1 MSPIGLY
8 LRNWFEHKPDPIQ
21 TVTPLWRETFVSL
34 KVRNFR
40 LYFIGQSISL
50 CGTWM
55 QTMAQSWLVLKL
67 SNSGV
72 QLGLVTAA
80 QFLPVLMLAP
90 WGGLIADRFPKRRL
104 LYLTQ
109 TLAGLLALALGILVG
124 TGTVRLWMVYVLASL
139 LGLVYALDH
148 PTRQT
153 FIVEM
158 VGPSQLTNAVSLNST
173 QVNLARVIGPAI
185 GASLIATA
193 GLTALF
199 LANAASYLAVLAGL
213 FMMRANELQPAAV
226 PVDGRGRLSQ
236 GLRYVQSNP
245 VLRNTL
251 LMLGIVGTLTYE
263 FTVILPLFARF
274 TFHRE
279 AGGFAALV
287 MARGFGSAFGGL
299 YSASRRKT
307 TASMLPTAALVFGL
321 AVLAAA
327 AAPTLALAVIAMTV
341 VGFCSIIFLSLG
353 NVILQQESD
362 PRMRGRVM
370 SLWTVAFLG
379 STPIG
384 GPIIGWIGQYAG
396 PRWGLATGGFAALLA
411 GAWGAW
417 TLRRSDFRTP

>member
-1 MSPIGLY
+1 M
-8 LRNWFEHKPDPIQ
+8 
-21 TVTPLWRETFVSL
+21 
-34 KVRNFR
+34 
-40 LYFIGQSISL
+40 GQ
-50 CGTWM
+50 
-55 QTMAQSWLVLKL
+55 AWLVLQL
-67 SNSGV
+67 TNSGV

-80 QFLPVLMLAP
+80 QFLPVLILAP
-90 WGGLIADRFPKRRL
+90 WGGMIADRFPKRNVI
-104 LYLTQ
+104 YLTQ
-109 TLAGLLALALGILVG
+109 AVAGLLALALGILVG

-139 LGLVYALDH
+139 LGLVYAVDH

-158 VGPSQLTNAVSLNST
+158 VGPKQLTNAVSLNST
-173 QVNLARVIGPAI
+173 QVNLARVVGPAVG
-185 GASLIATA
+185 GALIAMV

-199 LANAASYLAVLAGL
+199 LGNAVSYLAVLIAL
-213 FMMRANELQPAAV
+213 SMMRAKELQPVEAAV
-226 PVDGRGRLSQ
+226 DGKGQLWQ
-236 GLRYVQSNP
+236 GFRYVRSNP

-251 LMLGIVGTLTYE
+251 LMLGLVGTLTYE

-287 MARGFGSAFGGL
+287 MARGFGSMIGGL

-307 TASMLPTAALVFGL
+307 TSRMLPVAALVFGL

-327 AAPTLALAVIAMTV
+327 AAPTLAVAVIAMTG

-362 PRMRGRVM
+362 PGMRGRVM
-370 SLWTVAFLG
+370 SFWTVAFLG

-384 GPIIGWIGQYAG
+384 GPIIGWIGQSAG

-411 GAWGAW
+411 AAWGAW
-417 TLRRSDFRTP
+417 TLRRPDFRTP

>member
-1 MSPIGLY
+1 MTQL
-8 LRNWFEHKPDPIQ
+8 L
-21 TVTPLWRETFVSL
+21 RETFVSL

-40 LYFIGQSISL
+40 LYFSGQSISL

-55 QTMAQSWLVLKL
+55 QTIGQSWLVLKL
-67 SNSGV
+67 TNSGV

-80 QFLPVLMLAP
+80 QFLPVLILAP
-90 WGGLIADRFPKRRL
+90 WGGTIADRFPKRQV
-104 LYLTQ
+104 LYVTQ
-109 TLAGLLALALGILVG
+109 ATAGLLALALGVLVG

-139 LGLVYALDH
+139 LGLVYAVDH

-158 VGPSQLTNAVSLNST
+158 VGPSQLTNAVSLNSA

-185 GASLIATA
+185 GGALIATV
-193 GLTALF
+193 GLTPLF
-199 LANAASYLAVLAGL
+199 LGNAASYIAVLAGL
-213 FMMRANELQPAAV
+213 FLMRVNELQSVAV
-226 PVDGRGRLSQ
+226 AFDGKRRLSE
-236 GLRYVQSNP
+236 GLRYVRSHP

-251 LMLGIVGTLTYE
+251 LMLGMVGTLTYE

-287 MARGFGSAFGGL
+287 MARGLGSAIGGL

-307 TASMLPTAALVFGL
+307 TATMLPVAALLLGL

-341 VGFCSIIFLSLG
+341 IGLCSIIFLSLG
-353 NVILQQESD
+353 NVILQQQSD
-362 PRMRGRVM
+362 PLMLGRVM
-370 SLWTVAFLG
+370 SFWTVAFLG
-379 STPIG
+379 STPVG
-384 GPIIGWIGQYAG
+384 GPIIGWIAQQAG

-411 GAWGAW
+411 AAWGAR
-417 TLRRSDFRTP
+417 TLRHSDFRTP

>member
-1 MSPIGLY
+1 
-8 LRNWFEHKPDPIQ
+8 
-21 TVTPLWRETFVSL
+21 
-34 KVRNFR
+34 
-40 LYFIGQSISL
+40 
-50 CGTWM
+50 M

-124 TGTVRLWMVYVLASL
+124 TGTIRLWMVYVLASL

-158 VGPSQLTNAVSLNST
+158 VGSSQLTNAVSLNST

-226 PVDGRGRLSQ
+226 PVGRGRLSQ

-307 TASMLPTAALVFGL
+307 TASMLPLAALVFGL

-411 GAWGAW
+411 AAWGAW

>member
-1 MSPIGLY
+1 MEPNPI
-8 LRNWFEHKPDPIQ
+8 RTASQ
-21 TVTPLWRETFVSL
+21 LWRETFVSL
-34 KVRNFR
+34 KTRNFR
-40 LYFIGQSISL
+40 LYFGGQSVSL

-72 QLGLVTAA
+72 QLGFVNAA
-80 QFLPVLMLAP
+80 QFLPVLILAP
-90 WGGLIADRFPKRRL
+90 WGGMIADRFPKWRL

-109 TLAGLLALALGILVG
+109 GLAGLLALAFGILVG
-124 TGTVRLWMVYVLASL
+124 TGKVRLWMVYVLASF
-139 LGLVYALDH
+139 LGLVYAVDH
-148 PTRQT
+148 PTRQS

-158 VGPSQLTNAVSLNST
+158 VGPKQLTNAVSLNST
-173 QVNLARVIGPAI
+173 QVNLARLVGPAI
-185 GASLIATA
+185 GALLIATV
-193 GLTALF
+193 GLTPLF
-199 LANAASYLAVLAGL
+199 LVNAASYIAVLAGL
-213 FMMRANELQPAAV
+213 FMMRANELQSAV
-226 PVDGRGRLSQ
+226 TARDGKERLSQ
-236 GLRYVQSNP
+236 GLRYVKSNP

-251 LMLGIVGTLTYE
+251 LMLGLVGTLTYE

-287 MARGFGSAFGGL
+287 MARGLGSAIGGL

-307 TASMLPTAALVFGL
+307 TSSMLPIAALVFGL
-321 AVLAAA
+321 TVLAAA
-327 AAPTLALAVIAMTV
+327 AAPTLTLAVIAMTG
-341 VGFCSIIFLSLG
+341 VGFCSIIFLSVG

-384 GPIIGWIGQYAG
+384 GPIIGWIGQYGG

-411 GAWGAW
+411 AAWGAW
-417 TLRRSDFRTP
+417 TLRRSDSRTL